1 MEDRK
6 EKKKIIYMDNAGTT
20 KPTERAICSVDRIMR
35 EYWYNPSTTSFMG
48 EQTRKILE
56 DSRKKIIR
64 LIGGD
69 EENDNLYFVASGSMA
84 NELAINHIEYVDSDD
99 YPYMGHS
106 LLVDPLSHHSVTETC
121 NSGRTSVQWLKCDG
135 DGFIDIEDLDEK
147 CSEFVGGYIPLVAIT
162 GGNNEIG
169 TVQDIRGISDVV
181 HRHNGVLFVDAIQLY
196 PDRSINVRDMNID
209 MMSISGHKIG
219 CPSGIAA
226 LYVRNGITLS
236 PIVHGTQEKGIV
248 GGTEN
253 VAFAYAFAECC
264 EELEKHRDDVK
275 ITAGMRNLLWTDI
288 SDNFSNASLVG
299 SDGKDIEYGF
309 SNRLSNNLSVM
320 FKGTDAKDLI
330 MYLENHDIYVS
341 GGSACNSRTYEPSTV
356 LKGIGIEEPDVF
368 SVVRFTVNKDILIT
382 DILDVIDAIRDFY
395 VVKKIERIN
404 ISNNKGE

>member
-6 EKKKIIYMDNAGTT
+6 EKRIIYMDNAGTT

-84 NELAINHIEYVDSDD
+84 NELVINHIEYVDSDSE
-99 YPYMGHS
+99 PYMGHS
-106 LLVDPLSHHSVTETC
+106 LLADPLSHHSIMEMC
-121 NSGRTSVQWLKCDG
+121 RNKPSMQWLKCDG
-135 DGFIDIEDLDEK
+135 DGFIDIEDLDDR
-147 CSEFVGGYIPLVAIT
+147 CSDFVGGYIPLVAIT

-264 EELEKHRDDVK
+264 EELENHRDDAKFIASV
-275 ITAGMRNLLWTDI
+275 RNMLWTDI
-288 SDNFSNASLVG
+288 RDNFSNAILVG

-356 LKGIGIEEPDVF
+356 LKGIGIEESDVF
-368 SVVRFTVNKDILIT
+368 SVVRFTVNKDTLII
-382 DILDVIDAIRDFY
+382 DIRDVIDAIRDFY
-395 VVKKIERIN
+395 VVKKIEKIN
-404 ISNNKGE
+404 ISNNIGG

>member
-6 EKKKIIYMDNAGTT
+6 EKRIIYMDNAGTT

-84 NELAINHIEYVDSDD
+84 NELAINHIEYVDSDSE
-99 YPYMGHS
+99 PYMGHS
-106 LLVDPLSHHSVTETC
+106 LLVDPLSHHSIMEMC
-121 NSGRTSVQWLKCDG
+121 RNKPSMQWLKCDG
-135 DGFIDIEDLDEK
+135 DGFIDIEDLDER
-147 CSEFVGGYIPLVAIT
+147 CSDFVGGYIPLVAIT

-264 EELEKHRDDVK
+264 EELEKHRYDAN
-275 ITAGMRNLLWTDI
+275 ITVGVRSLLWTDI
-288 SDNFSNASLVG
+288 RDNFSNASLVG
-299 SDGKDIEYGF
+299 SDGEDIEYGF

-395 VVKKIERIN
+395 VVKKIEKIN
-404 ISNNKGE
+404 ISNNIGG